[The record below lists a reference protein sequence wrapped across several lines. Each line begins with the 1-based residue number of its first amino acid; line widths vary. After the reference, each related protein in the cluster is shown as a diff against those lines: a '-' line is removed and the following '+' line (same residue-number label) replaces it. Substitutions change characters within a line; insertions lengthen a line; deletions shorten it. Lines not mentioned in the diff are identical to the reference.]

1 MLKLFAVFKNTLKL
15 MKMKHCVVFN
25 DLNVKINCDT
35 FSEAPSTTNN
45 IFKMRR
51 SIKIFCIIMNGVL
64 SSILL
69 IVAMLSVTLLNDVG
83 LDVAL
88 KNVIFIS
95 IIMLDVSMLSV
106 VTPNEIILKAR
117 ALLLSLPF

>member
-1 MLKLFAVFKNTLKL
+1 MASS
-15 MKMKHCVVFN
+15 
-25 DLNVKINCDT
+25 II
-35 FSEAPSTTNN
+35 NN
-45 IFKMRR
+45 ILKMRC

-69 IVAMLSVTLLNDVG
+69 IVAMLSVTLLKDVG

-95 IIMLDVSMLSV
+95 IIMLNVTMMSV

-117 ALLLSLPF
+117 PLVLSLPFW